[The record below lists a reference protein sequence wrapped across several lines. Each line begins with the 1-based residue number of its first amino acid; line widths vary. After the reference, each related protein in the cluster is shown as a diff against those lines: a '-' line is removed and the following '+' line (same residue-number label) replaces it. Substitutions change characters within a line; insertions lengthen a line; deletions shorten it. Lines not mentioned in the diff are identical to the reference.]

1 MKTRIG
7 FVSNSSS
14 SSYVVVPKSVVEE
27 YEKNRESRDI
37 RSFNQLKLLFAFS
50 GEVKGVG
57 LFDSGEKNFGWQV
70 VRYHDLESKWNWLV
84 LQAYYDGS
92 KAYLSTIE
100 NFLSKVNH
108 NLKINWAD
116 VDEQVEK
123 FNAYIDHQSIDAQ
136 ATFAEVKAIG
146 IDEFLVNEN
155 CFIQNGNDNL

>member
-14 SSYVVVPKSVVEE
+14 SSYVVVPKSVVQE

-37 RSFNQLKLLFAFS
+37 KSFNRLKLLFAFS
-50 GEVKGVG
+50 GEEKWSG
-57 LFDSGEKNFGWQV
+57 LFDSGEKNFEWQV

-84 LQAYYDGS
+84 LQAYYSGS
-92 KAYLSTIE
+92 NAYLSIIE
-100 NFLSKVNH
+100 NFLSEVNR

-123 FNAYIDHQSIDAQ
+123 FNAGIDHQSVDAQ
-136 ATFAEVKAIG
+136 ATFAEVGAIG

-155 CFIQNGNDNL
+155 CFIQNSNDNQ